1 MCIGL
6 TKWMGVRGVS
16 TALISIIQ
24 PFPTEFTSSRR
35 PAAPK
40 VRTWVVPAMPLKTTT
55 IAPLLSLVAPRGNRR
70 GSLWRSWQLGLFEPI
85 FLRNAW
91 WNEKNGEQFRIKPG
105 EMKWTE
111 WIWQSWIIR
120 DLINYQQWPQ
130 VDNGW
135 LLILKMLANHG
146 QPVLGWKRPEEADWT
161 GLWWK
166 KCSVFVLVLDFIGFG
181 HIMMRHTLMDPQR
194 PIYDA
199 VWKCLK
205 PPASWQTFQLEKQFR
220 HNTKWF
226 LTSNISNPILQ
237 WDAS

>member
-1 MCIGL
+1 MDGSQGCIYCINQHF
-6 TKWMGVRGVS
+6 
-16 TALISIIQ
+16 TAISHRVYIQ
-24 PFPTEFTSSRR
+24 SAARCLYRKSGRESCPPCLWRRR
-35 PAAPK
+35 PSHLCWVSSLLAAIGAA
-40 VRTWVVPAMPLKTTT
+40 VCGGVD
-55 IAPLLSLVAPRGNRR
+55 
-70 GSLWRSWQLGLFEPI
+70 SWGCLNISFYI

-130 VDNGW
+130 VDTGW

-166 KCSVFVLVLDFIGFG
+166 KCSVFVLVRDFIGFG

-199 VWKCLK
+199 V
-205 PPASWQTFQLEKQFR
+205 
-220 HNTKWF
+220 
-226 LTSNISNPILQ
+226 
-237 WDAS
+237 